1 MTASVLIMK
10 YPCRCATTW
19 WRFCPWGRRRPMSR
33 GGGCP
38 PSIRRCYDALIKLAV
53 MDGVAAAVT
62 GSDEPLLLPPLGMVS
77 LYGEPAVSILDSVH
91 SD

>member
-1 MTASVLIMK
+1 VQVRDDLVAFL
-10 YPCRCATTW
+10 PLGAAAANEQ
-19 WRFCPWGRRRPMSR
+19 

-91 SD
+91 SA